1 MDSDCHFLH
10 YAFIG
15 IIQWLIVSERDD
27 TAWIGVGRALVY
39 YISCNVA
46 PNLIQGVRV
55 MLDHLIAID

>member
-1 MDSDCHFLH
+1 MNNSCHFLH

-15 IIQWLIVSERDD
+15 IIQCLIVSERDD
-27 TAWIGVGRALVY
+27 TVWIGVGRALVY